1 VILNRLADYGTP
13 PIRGGSV
20 RRRGEELSQDCNL
33 LFEPTGKLNGAC
45 ALLAPGTVNPENDE
59 TRFEISTSQPILY
72 QRTIAL

>member
-1 VILNRLADYGTP
+1 
-13 PIRGGSV
+13 
-20 RRRGEELSQDCNL
+20 L
-33 LFEPTGKLNGAC
+33 LFERTGKLNGAC